1 MNGAS
6 LLLPLRPRA
15 HSHADG
21 AMDVR
26 LSALA
31 DLWQPGPPGWIDR
44 AKAEALADGRSP
56 VDIAGASPAEWGLGF
71 PQAALR
77 TIASDVL
84 GDAALS
90 GYRPDPLGN
99 PAARVAVAE
108 WYRRRNTAADPAR
121 IVLTPGTSMAYL
133 YALRLLCEPGDE
145 LLVPRP
151 GYPLFDDLCR
161 IAGVGVRHY
170 HLRLGTSGHWEFD
183 PEELEF
189 QVTPRTRAVAVVSP
203 HNPTGL
209 HLSAEELVAVGRMC
223 SRRGLAL
230 LFDEVFSE
238 FAASTPP
245 ARAAVGPQRSLPR
258 PSGADFPLV
267 LTLNG
272 FSKMFSIPQWKLAW
286 MKVDG
291 SDDAL
296 VRRFLAAAEHMAD
309 TFLPVGELSMAMVP
323 GLMAAGDPAVSG
335 WLAQEFAARRAILR
349 GASPWPVTSWDGGC
363 YACLKAGET
372 AAAEEPALRAAMA
385 AGVLLHPGSWYDMPG
400 HVVAGAVAEP
410 KILGRLGSVPC

>member
-1 MNGAS
+1 M
-6 LLLPLRPRA
+6 
-15 HSHADG
+15 
-21 AMDVR
+21 R

-31 DLWQPGPPGWIDR
+31 DLWQPGPPDWMH
-44 AKAEALADGRSP
+44 AVADGGSL

-71 PQAALR
+71 PQETLRAVAVAAL
-77 TIASDVL
+77 
-84 GDAALS
+84 GDPALA

-99 PAARVAVAE
+99 PAARNAIAD
-108 WYRRRNTAADPAR
+108 WYRRRGVAADPGR
-121 IVLTPGTSMAYL
+121 ILLTPGTSMAYL

-145 LLVPRP
+145 VLVPRP

-170 HLRLGTSGHWEFD
+170 HLRLGGGGHWEFD
-183 PEELEF
+183 PEELDF
-189 QVTPRTRAVAVVSP
+189 QVTPRTRAIAVVSP

-209 HLSAEELVAVGRMC
+209 HLTAEDLRAVGAIC
-223 SRRGLAL
+223 SRHGLAL

-238 FAASTPP
+238 FAAATPP
-245 ARAAVGPQRSLPR
+245 GRAAVGPEGSPAPVLPR
-258 PSGADFPLV
+258 PVAGEFPLV

-272 FSKMFSIPQWKLAW
+272 FSKMFSLPQWKLAW

-291 SDDAL
+291 ADEEL
-296 VRRFLAAAEHMAD
+296 LRRFLAAAEHMAD
-309 TFLPVGELSMAMVP
+309 TFLPVGELPMAMVP

-335 WLAQEFAARRAILR
+335 WLAAEFAARRAVLR

-363 YACLKAGET
+363 YACFKVGET

-400 HVVAGAVAEP
+400 HVVAGAVAGAEF
-410 KILGRLGSVPC
+410 LGRIAGGAQSR